1 MAQAQASDRTSE
13 PTASSTKNNSGVG
26 FFVGSSA
33 TVLTN
38 RGPGAHKHG
47 VVGSTPVS
55 NAVVDYADPAESTG
69 TFKNDSTRLV
79 AQRVASTLAGVSN
92 TAILSGGHGDVHD
105 MRSIAR
111 QEKVRSTRLATA
123 IRAGNWNPTS
133 GSFSSITTAA
143 DDFYSITAE
152 GTQATSSDTA
162 ATPTRAE
169 PGQLVFAP
177 VRSVSDFKDY
187 AAKTG

>member
-123 IRAGNWNPTS
+123 IKAGNWNPTT
-133 GSFSSITTAA
+133 GTFSSITTAV
-143 DDFYSITAE
+143 DDFYDPIAKS
-152 GTQATSSDTA
+152 TSSTSTDEA
-162 ATPTRAE
+162 ATPTRSK
-169 PGQLVFAP
+169 PGEFAYKLGQPAP
-177 VRSVSDFKDY
+177 VQADY

>member
-33 TVLTN
+33 SVLVN

-55 NAVVDYADPAESTG
+55 NATIDYADPAESTG

-133 GSFSSITTAA
+133 GTFSSITTAA
-143 DDFYSITAE
+143 DDFYSISGE
-152 GTQATSSDTA
+152 GTQATSSDEA
-162 ATPTRAE
+162 ATPSRGT
-169 PGQLVFAP
+169 PGEFVYKLGQPAP
-177 VRSVSDFKDY
+177 VQADY
-187 AAKTG
+187 PAKTG

>member
-55 NAVVDYADPAESTG
+55 NAVQDYADPAESTG

-111 QEKVRSTRLATA
+111 QEKVRTTRLATA

-133 GSFSSITTAA
+133 GSFSSITTAV
-143 DDFYSITAE
+143 DDFYDPIAKS
-152 GTQATSSDTA
+152 TSSTSTDEA
-162 ATPTRAE
+162 ATPTRAK
-169 PGQLVFAP
+169 PGELVFAP
-177 VRSVSDFKDY
+177 VRSQSDLKDY
-187 AAKTG
+187 PAKTG